1 MIKSLLLNFVIFT
14 SPFVPAFAEDLAP
27 VKAALEKYQ
36 KAVAVQALI
45 KKTAV
50 YSLLEE
56 TKESDGELVFSKGLL
71 RLKVTD
77 PDPSL
82 IVMTKDIIW
91 VETPAPMGEGK
102 HVMKIVSKDLGKRSK
117 APLALLFEQ
126 KNVLDSFKIK
136 TSSEKD
142 GVLSY
147 VLLPKQPERFP
158 DIAELELRVEKT
170 DRALLSLAYSD
181 DIENK
186 VTYTFKKPNF
196 SYKPKK
202 RDFSY
207 TPPKGSEVVV
217 Y

>member
-1 MIKSLLLNFVIFT
+1 MIRVISATLVIFSLST
-14 SPFVPAFAEDLAP
+14 AVAAATDLTP
-27 VKAALEKYQ
+27 VKVALEKYQ
-36 KAVAVQALI
+36 KAPAVQSEV
-45 KKTAV
+45 KKIAV

-71 RLKVTD
+71 RLSVTD

-82 IVMTKDIIW
+82 IVMTKEVIW
-91 VETPAPMGEGK
+91 VETPSPSGEGK

-117 APLALLFEQ
+117 APLAMLFE
-126 KNVLDSFKIK
+126 KENVLQSFDVKS
-136 TSSEKD
+136 SSEKD
-142 GVLSY
+142 GVLNF
-147 VLLPKQPERFP
+147 VLTPKKPEQFP
-158 DIAELELRVEKT
+158 DITTLELAVDKKSQ
-170 DRALLSLAYSD
+170 ALLSLAYSD
-181 DIENK
+181 EIENK
-186 VTYTFKKPNF
+186 VTYQFKKPNF